1 MKTRAM
7 WAVWGL
13 VPVAVLALH
22 LGPGQALMAR
32 DAAGDHLS
40 RARAAEKAEDWST
53 AADEYALAKA
63 ALPAEA
69 HGEKA
74 RLAISEAKARIQA
87 GGLLEGAEALEG
99 IITEEQAS
107 ARPDADVI
115 EQARHELGTARYYAA
130 WLMRLDGATAEEWK
144 PESEAARQQFR
155 LLAENAQASG
165 DGARAEDYKKNLEE
179 VIRLEQMDLSEL
191 QGLPLPKKCPCNC
204 KGLCQKK
211 REQRLSK
218 CKNPGQKEDVRKDI
232 SKQAGKAAERGK
244 GY

>member
-1 MKTRAM
+1 ML
-7 WAVWGL
+7 WAAWGL
-13 VPVAVLALH
+13 VPVAALALH
-22 LGPGQALMAR
+22 LGPGQTLMAR

-40 RARAAEKAEDWST
+40 RARAAEKAEDWGT
-53 AADEYALAKA
+53 AADEYALAQA

-69 HGEKA
+69 HGERA
-74 RLAISEAKARIQA
+74 RLAISEAKARIQS
-87 GGLLEGAEALEG
+87 GNLLEGAETLEAL
-99 IITEEQAS
+99 ITEEQSS
-107 ARPDADVI
+107 AKPDADVV
-115 EQARHELGTARYYAA
+115 EQARQELGTARYYAA
-130 WLMRLDGATAEEWK
+130 WLMRLDGAAPDEWK

-155 LLAENAQASG
+155 LLAESAQASG
-165 DGARAEDYKKNLEE
+165 DSGPAEDYKKNLEE
-179 VIRLEQMDLSEL
+179 VIRLEQMDLNEL

-232 SKQAGKAAERGK
+232 SKSAGKAAERGK